1 MLPMSA
7 TIVIVSL
14 IRGRYDR
21 KRLYVDFTLLVL
33 EPVLWRGR
41 IGLNTYEWRP
51 TAPWY
56 LWPVPWTNLLRN
68 IRHLINCRFALLPGN
83 VAFEIKD
90 YGTPVRFHS
99 FQKRIHIYM
108 QPSEIRLI

>member
-7 TIVIVSL
+7 TIVIVYL

-41 IGLNTYEWRP
+41 LGLNTHEWWS

-56 LWPVPWTNLLRN
+56 LRSVPWTNLLWD
-68 IRHLINCRFALLPGN
+68 IRHLIHCRFALLPSHI
-83 VAFEIKD
+83 ALEIKD
-90 YGTPVRFHS
+90 YGPTVLLHS
-99 FQKRIHIYM
+99 FQKRIHVDM
-108 QPSEIRLI
+108 QPSEIRLV